1 MGVIYLFRRLVFAQV
16 LLGIVAFCMAE
27 PNPGMLLIAGA
38 LGALSWYVVEG
49 PTGKPLP
56 QWIILPGAVLA
67 VAWLLFDLWWQH
79 GQIIGAM
86 GHFTM
91 WLQILLLY
99 AKKTNREYGE
109 ILVLSLMQMIGA
121 SVLTVSMIFGV
132 LLAAYCVLALF
143 TLLLFHLKA
152 TSDLVLE
159 ANRVAAPAHVD
170 LPRPK
175 AVACRGHKWQ
185 FRSVAMGIGAGCCF
199 VAFFVFLVIPRSGQ
213 SQLNPNLGQGYGQSN
228 GAGFNTS
235 ITLDGKPINAGPLT
249 PALYVKVKKNGKS
262 VSNSDPDFSFLLRG
276 ATMDEYSSTSHNWTR
291 SNLGEYD
298 RDVTVPAHL
307 ATEDSYGE
315 VYKLEI
321 TQRGGSDASNL
332 FSFED
337 KPTVYFE
344 SPDLD
349 TQQIKF
355 NILDHQFNTAKA
367 FRGALHYTIMA
378 PVSPDAKFYETYPQI
393 DTSSGQV
400 TQSGRYNRSRFNEE
414 NYALHWKDRR
424 QKLVIA
430 NYTRQI
436 LKNNGFG
443 NKVNGRNLSDEEKL
457 KVVAFLSTYLKENF
471 AYQLDAVD
479 LSKDREPITG
489 FLFTTKA
496 GHCELFAAGLAAMLR
511 SIDIRARVITGYRV
525 SEYNRFGGYYVA
537 RPIHAHAWTEVE
549 LAPDVWS
556 VYDATPPD
564 RVLAEHT
571 QNRSM
576 FDPLREFYEYM
587 EFMWV
592 DTVVSYD
599 AKRQKQMVSGA
610 THTLK
615 AVTRTPNKHIT
626 KIIEW
631 VKNLPETLKLNKL
644 SYSIMGV
651 IIFLIILGV
660 ASLIHTIVVQKR
672 RLTALQLQRL
682 SRKDRKALAKRLKW
696 YLNMLEML
704 ERNGYI
710 RPIWQSPLDFSRE
723 LARSNPNRFNPVISL
738 TEIFYEIRF
747 GHREMDDDRRNRV
760 REHMRLLEH
769 ALLRRGAKVKT

>member
-56 QWIILPGAVLA
+56 QWIILPGAVAA
-67 VAWLLFDLWWQH
+67 VGWLLVDLWWQH

-152 TSDLVLE
+152 TSDLVLD
-159 ANRVAAPAHVD
+159 ANRISAPAHMD

-175 AVACRGHKWQ
+175 AVVCRGHKWQ
-185 FRSVAMGIGAGCCF
+185 FRGVAMVIGAGCCF
-199 VAFFVFLVIPRSGQ
+199 VAVFVFLAIPRTGQ

-228 GAGFNTS
+228 GAGFNTT
-235 ITLDGKPINAGPLT
+235 ITLDGKPINSGPLT
-249 PALYVKVKKNGKS
+249 PALYVKLTENGES
-262 VSNSDPDFSFLLRG
+262 VHNSDPDFSFLLRV
-276 ATMDEYSSTSHNWTR
+276 ATMDEYSSSSHNWTR
-291 SNLGEYD
+291 TDLREYD
-298 RDVTVPAHL
+298 RDISVPAQL
-307 ATEDSYGE
+307 AKEESIGPYYE
-315 VYKLEI
+315 LQI

-337 KPTVYFE
+337 KPTVYF
-344 SPDLD
+344 SSADLD
-349 TQQIKF
+349 KQQIKF
-355 NILDHQFNTAKA
+355 NILDHQFNTSKT
-367 FRGALHYTIMA
+367 FRGALHYTIRA
-378 PVSPDAKFYETYPQI
+378 PINPDEKFFESYPQI

-400 TQSGRYNRSRFNEE
+400 TQGVHYGRSRFNEE
-414 NYALHWKDRR
+414 NYALRWRERR

-430 NYTRQI
+430 NYTQQI
-436 LKNNGFG
+436 LKNNGFKD
-443 NKVNGRNLSDEEKL
+443 KVNGQNLSDDEKFQ
-457 KVVAFLSTYLKENF
+457 VISFLAKYLKENF
-471 AYQLDAVD
+471 AYQLDPVD
-479 LSKDREPITG
+479 LAKDREPITG
-489 FLFTTKA
+489 FLFTSKA
-496 GHCELFAAGLAAMLR
+496 GHCELFAAGLTAMAR
-511 SIDIRARVITGYRV
+511 SINIRARVITGYRV

-549 LAPDVWS
+549 VKPGLWQVF
-556 VYDATPPD
+556 DATPPD
-564 RVLAEHT
+564 RVQAEHT
-571 QNRSM
+571 QNRSAI
-576 FDPLREFYEYM
+576 DPLREFYEYM

-615 AVTRTPNKHIT
+615 AVTRSPNKHL
-626 KIIEW
+626 
-631 VKNLPETLKLNKL
+631 VKVLDWFKKLPETLKLDKL
-644 SYSIMGV
+644 SYSILGV
-651 IIFLIILGV
+651 IIFLIIV
-660 ASLIHTIVVQKR
+660 VIASLIHTIVVQKR

-696 YLNMLEML
+696 YLSMLETL

-723 LARSNPNRFNPVISL
+723 LAKANPNRFNPVISL

-747 GHREMDDDRRNRV
+747 GHREMDDDRKSRV
-760 REHMRLLEH
+760 KEHMRKLEH
-769 ALLRRGAKVKT
+769 ALLRRGAKANT

>member
-56 QWIILPGAVLA
+56 QWIILPGAVGA

-159 ANRVAAPAHVD
+159 ANRIAAPAHVD

-185 FRSVAMGIGAGCCF
+185 FRSVAMAIGAGCCF

-235 ITLDGKPINAGPLT
+235 ITLDGKPINSGPLT

-291 SNLGEYD
+291 SNLSEYD
-298 RDVTVPAHL
+298 RDITVPAHL
-307 ATEDSYGE
+307 AVEGSYGE
-315 VYKLEI
+315 VYQLEI

-337 KPTVYFE
+337 KPTVFFD
-344 SPDLD
+344 SPDLAK
-349 TQQIKF
+349 QQIKF
-355 NILDHQFNTAKA
+355 NILDHQFNTAKS
-367 FRGALHYTIMA
+367 FRGALHYTIQA
-378 PVSPDAKFYETYPQI
+378 PVAPDTKFYETYPQI

-400 TQSGRYNRSRFNEE
+400 TQSVRYNRSRFNEE
-414 NYALHWKDRR
+414 NYALRWKDRR

-430 NYTRQI
+430 NYTQQI

-443 NKVNGRNLSDEEKL
+443 NKINDRNLSDEEKQ
-457 KVVAFLSTYLKENF
+457 KIVAFLSTYLKENF

-489 FLFTTKA
+489 FLFTSKA

-549 LAPDVWS
+549 LTPDVWT

-564 RVLAEHT
+564 RVMAEHT

-576 FDPLREFYEYM
+576 LDPLREFYEYM

-631 VKNLPETLKLNKL
+631 VKNLPDTLKLNKL

-760 REHMRLLEH
+760 KDHMRLLEH

>member
-27 PNPGMLLIAGA
+27 PNPGMLLIAGS

-56 QWIILPGAVLA
+56 QWIILPGAVAA
-67 VAWLLFDLWWQH
+67 VGWLLLDLWWQH

-99 AKKTNREYGE
+99 AKKSNREYGE

-121 SVLTVSMIFGV
+121 SVLTVSMIFGI

-152 TSDLVLE
+152 TSDLVLD
-159 ANRVAAPAHVD
+159 ANRIAAPAHMD

-175 AVACRGHKWQ
+175 AVVCRGHKWQ
-185 FRSVAMGIGAGCCF
+185 FRSVAMCIGAGCCF
-199 VAFFVFLVIPRSGQ
+199 VAVFVFLVIPRSGQ
-213 SQLNPNLGQGYGQSN
+213 SQLNPNLGRGYGQSN

-235 ITLDGKPINAGPLT
+235 ITLDGKPINSGPLT
-249 PALYVKVKKNGKS
+249 PALYIKLYKNG
-262 VSNSDPDFSFLLRG
+262 VAVHDPKLTFLLRG
-276 ATMDEYSSTSHNWTR
+276 ATMDAYSSSSHDWTR
-291 SNLGEYD
+291 TDLWEYD
-298 RDVTVPAHL
+298 RDVDVP
-307 ATEDSYGE
+307 
-315 VYKLEI
+315 VKLGNESSNTPIFEAQI
-321 TQRGGSDASNL
+321 TQRGSSNASNL
-332 FSFED
+332 FSLAD
-337 KPTVYFE
+337 YPTVYFA
-344 SPDLD
+344 SKDL
-349 TQQIKF
+349 QKVKF
-355 NILDHQFNTAKA
+355 NILDYQFNTHKA
-367 FRGALHYTIMA
+367 FRGVLHYTIRAPMA
-378 PVSPDAKFYETYPQI
+378 PDETFYKNYPQI
-393 DTSSGQV
+393 NTATGQV
-400 TQSGRYNRSRFNEE
+400 TQDARYGRSRFSKE
-414 NYALHWKDRR
+414 NYALRWRDRR

-430 NYTRQI
+430 KYTRQI
-436 LKNNGFG
+436 LAGAGIKGHLNGQ
-443 NKVNGRNLSDEEKL
+443 NMSEAQREKIITTL
-457 KVVAFLSTYLKENF
+457 AHYLRDNFTY
-471 AYQLDAVD
+471 QVQGTD

-496 GHCELFAAGLAAMLR
+496 GHCELFAAGLAAMAR
-511 SIDIRARVITGYRV
+511 SIDLRARVITGYRI

-537 RPIHAHAWTEVE
+537 RPIHAHAWTEIQIK
-549 LAPDVWS
+549 PGIWKDF
-556 VYDATPPD
+556 DATPPELVA
-564 RVLAEHT
+564 REHAT
-571 QNRSM
+571 NRSM
-576 FDPLREFYEYM
+576 IDPLRELYEYM

-610 THTLK
+610 TYTLK
-615 AVTRTPNKHIT
+615 AVTRTPNKHL
-626 KIIEW
+626 
-631 VKNLPETLKLNKL
+631 VKFIKWLKKLPETLKLNRL

-651 IIFLIILGV
+651 IIFLIIV
-660 ASLIHTIVVQKR
+660 SIAVLIHTIVVQKR

-696 YLNMLEML
+696 YLSMLEML

-723 LARSNPNRFNPVISL
+723 LAKANPNRFNPVVSL

-747 GHREMDDDRRNRV
+747 GHREMDNDRKNRV
-760 REHMRLLEH
+760 KEHMRILEH
-769 ALLRRGAKVKT
+769 ALLRRSAKAAV

>member
-38 LGALSWYVVEG
+38 MGALSWYVVEG
-49 PTGKPLP
+49 PTGKPVP
-56 QWIILPGAVLA
+56 QWIILPGAVAA
-67 VAWLLFDLWWQH
+67 VGWLLFDLWWQH

-159 ANRVAAPAHVD
+159 ANRIAAPARID

-175 AVACRGHKWQ
+175 AVVCRGHKWQ
-185 FRSVAMGIGAGCCF
+185 FRAVAMGIGGGCCF
-199 VAFFVFLVIPRSGQ
+199 VALFVFVVIPRSGQ

-228 GAGFNTS
+228 GSGFNTS

-249 PALYVKVKKNGKS
+249 PSLYIKLSKDGIAVQ
-262 VSNSDPDFSFLLRG
+262 DPNLEFLLRG
-276 ATMDEYSSTSHNWTR
+276 ATMDEYSSSSHNWTR
-291 SNLGEYD
+291 TDMREYD
-298 RDVTVPAHL
+298 RDVDVPVTL
-307 ATEDSYGE
+307 GE
-315 VYKLEI
+315 QPKDTPIFEAQI
-321 TQRGGSDASNL
+321 TQRGSSDASNL
-332 FSFED
+332 FSLSD
-337 KPTVYFE
+337 YPTISFASKDV
-344 SPDLD
+344 
-349 TQQIKF
+349 QKVKF
-355 NILDHQFNTAKA
+355 NILDYQFNTHKS
-367 FRGALHYTIMA
+367 FRGALHYTIRAPMA
-378 PVSPDAKFYETYPQI
+378 PNDAFYENYPQI
-393 DTSSGQV
+393 NTSTGQV
-400 TQSGRYNRSRFNEE
+400 TQGARFGRSQFNEE
-414 NYALHWKDRR
+414 SYALRWRDRR

-430 NYTRQI
+430 KYTQQI
-436 LKNNGFG
+436 LNNSGIKGKFDG
-443 NKVNGRNLSDEEKL
+443 QNMTPEQRDQIVTTLSNYLRDN
-457 KVVAFLSTYLKENF
+457 FTYQVE
-471 AYQLDAVD
+471 ATD

-489 FLFTTKA
+489 FLFTSKA
-496 GHCELFAAGLAAMLR
+496 GHCELFAAGLAAMAR
-511 SIDIRARVITGYRV
+511 SIDLRARVVTGYRI

-549 LAPDVWS
+549 TRDGVWKIF
-556 VYDATPPD
+556 DATPPELVA
-564 RVLAEHT
+564 REHA

-576 FDPLREFYEYM
+576 VDPLRELYEFM

-599 AKRQKQMVSGA
+599 SKRQQQMVSGA

-615 AVTRTPNKHIT
+615 AVTRTPNKHLLKLIDWF
-626 KIIEW
+626 KA
-631 VKNLPETLKLNKL
+631 LPETLKLNRL
-644 SYSIMGV
+644 SYTIMGV
-651 IIFLIILGV
+651 IIFLIIVGI
-660 ASLIHTIVVQKR
+660 ATLIHTIVVQKR

-696 YLNMLEML
+696 YLAMLETL

-723 LARSNPNRFNPVISL
+723 LAKANPARFTPVISL

-747 GHREMDDDRRNRV
+747 GHREMDEDRRSRV
-760 REHMRLLEH
+760 RDHMRVLEH
-769 ALLRRGAKVKT
+769 GLLRRAVKAKG

>member
-56 QWIILPGAVLA
+56 QWIILPGAVAA
-67 VAWLLFDLWWQH
+67 VGVLLFDLWWQH

-99 AKKTNREYGE
+99 AKKSNREYGE

-152 TSDLVLE
+152 TSDLVLD
-159 ANRVAAPAHVD
+159 ANRVAAPTHLD

-175 AVACRGHKWQ
+175 AVVCRGHKWQ
-185 FRSVAMGIGAGCCF
+185 FRSVAMAIGAGCCF
-199 VAFFVFLVIPRSGQ
+199 VAFFVFLIIPRSGQ

-235 ITLDGKPINAGPLT
+235 ITLDGKPINSGPLT
-249 PALYVKVKKNGKS
+249 PALYIKLSKNG
-262 VSNSDPDFSFLLRG
+262 VAVQDSNPDFSFLLRG
-276 ATMDEYSSTSHNWTR
+276 ATMDEYSSSSHNWTR
-291 SNLGEYD
+291 TDMREYD
-298 RDVTVPAHL
+298 RDISVPAHL
-307 ATEDSYGE
+307 ADEATVGSY
-315 VYKLEI
+315 YQLQI

-332 FSFED
+332 FSFQD
-337 KPTVYFE
+337 KPTVYFD
-344 SPDLD
+344 SADL
-349 TQQIKF
+349 TKQQIKF
-355 NILDHQFNTAKA
+355 NTLDHQFNTAKA
-367 FRGALHYTIMA
+367 FRGALHYTIRA
-378 PVSPDAKFYETYPQI
+378 PIDPDAAFFENYPQI

-400 TQSGRYNRSRFNEE
+400 TQGNQNGRSRLNEE
-414 NYALHWKDRR
+414 NYALRWRDRR

-430 NYTRQI
+430 NYTQQI
-436 LKNNGFG
+436 LKNNGFAP
-443 NKVNGRNLSDEEKL
+443 KVTAQKLSNDEKQ
-457 KVVAFLSTYLKENF
+457 KVVDFLGTYLKENF
-471 AYQLDAVD
+471 AYQLEPVD

-489 FLFTTKA
+489 FLFTSKA
-496 GHCELFAAGLAAMLR
+496 GHCELFAAGLAAMAR
-511 SIDIRARVITGYRV
+511 SIDLRARVITGYRV

-549 LAPDVWS
+549 IIPGQWQIF
-556 VYDATPPD
+556 DATPPD
-564 RVLAEHT
+564 RVQTEHT

-576 FDPLREFYEYM
+576 IDPLRELYEYM

-599 AKRQKQMVSGA
+599 SKRQKQMVSGA

-615 AVTRTPNKHIT
+615 AVTRSPNKHL
-626 KIIEW
+626 
-631 VKNLPETLKLNKL
+631 VKVIDWFKKLPQTLKLNKL
-644 SYSIMGV
+644 SYSIMGL
-651 IIFLIILGV
+651 IIFLIIVGV

-696 YLNMLEML
+696 YLAMLEML

-723 LARSNPNRFNPVISL
+723 LAKSNPNRFSTVISL

-747 GHREMDDDRRNRV
+747 GHREMDDDRKSRV
-760 REHMRLLEH
+760 KEHMRVLEH
-769 ALLRRGAKVKT
+769 AIFRRSAKANT

>member
-56 QWIILPGAVLA
+56 QWIILPGAVAA
-67 VAWLLFDLWWQH
+67 VGVLLVDLWWQH

-159 ANRVAAPAHVD
+159 ANRVAAPAHMD

-175 AVACRGHKWQ
+175 AVVCRGHKWQ
-185 FRSVAMGIGAGCCF
+185 FRSVALCIGAGCCF
-199 VAFFVFLVIPRSGQ
+199 VALFVFLVIPRSGE
-213 SQLNPNLGQGYGQSN
+213 SQLNPNLGQGYGQSS

-249 PALYVKVKKNGKS
+249 PALYIKLRKDGKL
-262 VSNSDPDFSFLLRG
+262 VNNSDPDFSFLLRG
-276 ATMDEYSSTSHNWTR
+276 ATMDEYSSSSHNWTR
-291 SNLGEYD
+291 SDMREFD
-298 RDVTVPAHL
+298 RDIAVPAQLADITVPGPMYEL
-307 ATEDSYGE
+307 T
-315 VYKLEI
+315 I

-337 KPTVYFE
+337 RPTVYFE
-344 SPDLD
+344 SKDLD
-349 TQQIKF
+349 GKQIKF
-355 NILDHQFNTAKA
+355 NIIDHQFNTSKS
-367 FRGALHYTIMA
+367 FRGALHYTIRA
-378 PVSPDAKFYETYPQI
+378 PMQPDDAFFESYPQI
-393 DTSSGQV
+393 NTSSGQV
-400 TQSGRYNRSRFNEE
+400 TQSMQYGRSHFNEE
-414 NYALHWKDRR
+414 GYAVRWRDRR

-430 NYTRQI
+430 NYTQQI
-436 LKNNGFG
+436 LKNNQFG
-443 NKVNGRNLSDEEKL
+443 DKINGQKLDDEQKE
-457 KVVAFLSTYLKENF
+457 KVVAFLSNYLRDNF

-496 GHCELFAAGLAAMLR
+496 GHCELFAAGLAAMAR
-511 SIDIRARVITGYRV
+511 SIDLRARVITGYRV

-549 LAPDVWS
+549 IRPNVWKI
-556 VYDATPPD
+556 YDATPAD
-564 RVLAEHT
+564 RVEQEHSA
-571 QNRSM
+571 NRSAA
-576 FDPLREFYEYM
+576 DPLRELYEYM

-599 AKRQKQMVSGA
+599 AKRQQQMVSGA

-615 AVTRTPNKHIT
+615 AVTRTPNKHLVAFLDWF
-626 KIIEW
+626 K
-631 VKNLPETLKLNKL
+631 KLPETLKLNKL
-644 SYSIMGV
+644 SYSILGV
-651 IIFLIILGV
+651 IIFLIIVGI
-660 ASLIHTIVVQKR
+660 ASLIHTIVVSRR

-696 YLNMLEML
+696 YLAMLETL

-723 LARSNPNRFNPVISL
+723 LAKTNPQRFNPVISL

-747 GHREMDDDRRNRV
+747 GHREMDDDRKTRV
-760 REHMRLLEH
+760 KDLMRSLEH
-769 ALLRRGAKVKT
+769 ALLRRTAKVKT